1 MTFTVE
7 NETGLAA
14 ANSYASVSELDAFVA
29 DRGLTLTASSPT
41 EKEQIL
47 VKACDHLEN
56 LYRHRYGGEI
66 EFPSTPQRLSFPR
79 KYLYDA
85 ITGKLVSGVPLAIKE
100 AQLELAVIADSSDLV
115 VNPTVDPSGQ
125 KITRQKLGP
134 LEQEFSDSLSVSTH
148 RTFSE
153 VGRIVSRYLTGGGGT
168 RVLRN

>member
-1 MTFTVE
+1 MSFTVE
-7 NETGLAA
+7 DDSGLEA
-14 ANSYASVSELDAFVA
+14 ANSYASVAELDAFVA
-29 DRGLTLTASSPT
+29 DRGVTLTASSST
-41 EKEQIL
+41 AKEQIL

-66 EFPSTPQRLSFPR
+66 EFPSTPQRLAFPR

-85 ITGKLVSGVPLAIKE
+85 MTGKLVSGVPLALKE
-100 AQLELAVIADSSDLV
+100 AQMELAIIADSSDLV

-134 LEQEFSDSLSVSTH
+134 LEQEFSDSPSVSTR

-153 VGRIVSRYLTGGGGT
+153 VHRIVSRYLTGGGGT